1 MMSNNTDLK
10 TDCLPIWMYVQLCV
24 SFCYFMET
32 LLEGFD
38 TLYVESAGGKI
49 SASVIGLIFVLAWAQ
64 LSYEAKVIS
73 ENNMTGSKKEKFL

>member
-1 MMSNNTDLK
+1 M
-10 TDCLPIWMYVQLCV
+10 CI

-49 SASVIGLIFVLAWAQ
+49 SATVIGLVFVLAWAQ
-64 LSYEAKVIS
+64 LAFEAKTIS
-73 ENNMTGSKKEKFL
+73 ENNMTGEKREKFL

>member
-1 MMSNNTDLK
+1 
-10 TDCLPIWMYVQLCV
+10 
-24 SFCYFMET
+24 MET